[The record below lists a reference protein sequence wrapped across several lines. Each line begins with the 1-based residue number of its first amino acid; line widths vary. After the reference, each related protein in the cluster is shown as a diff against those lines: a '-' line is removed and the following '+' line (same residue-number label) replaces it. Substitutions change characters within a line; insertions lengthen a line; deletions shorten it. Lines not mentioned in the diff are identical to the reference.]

1 MTTQKWVYL
10 FDEIKEAEKC
20 AGDWD
25 GVLELL
31 GGKGARLGE
40 MYRLGLS
47 VPPGFVITTEACK
60 VYYRAHKQFP
70 EGMWEQCLLA
80 LRELEEHAGKMLGDP
95 QNPLLV
101 SVRSGAKFSMPGMM
115 DTVLNLGLNEETLQG
130 LVQLTGSRRFAYDA
144 YRRLAQMFGKTV
156 LGIDASRFESLFDRY
171 RERQGITLDTD
182 LEARDLEEI
191 VAKFKTVVEL
201 ESGAESPEDPHEQ
214 LRAAIRAVFESW
226 NNRGAIEYRN
236 LHGISHDLGTAVI
249 VQTMVFGNMG
259 RDSGSGVV
267 FTRDPS
273 TGENKLQGEYLL
285 NTQGEDVVAGIRT
298 PRPIREL
305 AYDLPRAY
313 EELVQ
318 VGKFL
323 EHHYR
328 DVQDIEFTIERGKL
342 WILQTRAGKP
352 TSWATVKIAVDM
364 VDEGLITREEAL
376 HRVSL
381 GQLDQLRHLRFAPG
395 AKEEAVADR
404 RLLAKGIGASPGVAV
419 GSVVFDADTAEEQG
433 SKGKAVIL
441 VRPKTNPEDLHGM
454 VYAQGIV
461 TRRGGSSSHAALL
474 ARGLNKPCVTGCE
487 VLRINLEDRSFA
499 VGNRIVKA
507 GDVISVE
514 GRTGEIF
521 LGSLATTG
529 SEEFPELHKFLFWLG
544 KAHKRSIWANAAY
557 PRDSEQARDFRS
569 EARAISKKV
578 KWVTEKAKVI
588 ELLKLIPREYRI
600 LYEVVDAKDKDTL
613 REKMFDVLRQGY
625 WNGPR
630 TCHHPESLGRAPW
643 QMAMTT
649 EEEIEGFLSD
659 PNFSGPSGLGG
670 YLAWLQDPNL
680 REIIVGYEPPKK
692 GLDEYEEEH
701 FVFAVSCHSNPD
713 QVLVEANLGTVKL
726 RSLEEV
732 TSEDLIHIVMLLSP
746 DSPYHKGTR
755 VLSFGRR
762 YLKPKE
768 LAQIAAT
775 AKRARQHIVETTGG
789 EKKGLLDRLLESK
802 RGLLDRFL
810 ESKRGPE
817 DAVIQAICRQIF
829 ANDTDF
835 WLERID
841 EQSLGIRISDAM
853 RTQKFSTEMY
863 QKIVQPKALRI
874 AQAISQKVFDEWWGP
889 PFELPHVMQALD
901 ETSGLQT
908 LEAQGRYTE
917 SGEVEY
923 MLVYDAKGREE
934 SIAAERELQR

>member
-1 MTTQKWVYL
+1 MTAQKWVYL
-10 FDEIKEAEKC
+10 LDEIEEAEKY
-20 AGDWD
+20 AGDRD
-25 GVLELL
+25 DVLELL
-31 GGKGARLGE
+31 GSKGARLAE
-40 MYRLGLS
+40 MYRLGLP
-47 VPPGFVITTEACK
+47 VPSGFIITTEACK
-60 VYYRAHKQFP
+60 VYYRAHRQFP

-80 LRELEEHAGKMLGDP
+80 LRELEEHAGKMLGNS

-115 DTVLNLGLNEETLQG
+115 DTVLNLGLNEDILQG
-130 LVQLTGSRRFAYDA
+130 LIQFTGSRRFAYDA
-144 YRRLAQMFGKTV
+144 CRRLVQMFGKTV
-156 LGIDASRFESLFDRY
+156 LGIDASRFESIFDQY
-171 RERQGITLDTD
+171 KERQGITLDTD
-182 LEARDLEEI
+182 LEARDLEKI
-191 VAKFKTVVEL
+191 VAKFKTVVRQETR
-201 ESGAESPEDPHEQ
+201 AEFPEDPHEQ
-214 LRAAIRAVFESW
+214 LRAVIRAVFESW
-226 NNRGAIEYRN
+226 YNRGAIEYRD

-249 VQTMVFGNMG
+249 VQNMVFGNMG
-259 RDSGSGVV
+259 LDSGSGVV

-273 TGENKLQGEYLL
+273 TGENRLQGEYLL
-285 NTQGEDVVAGIRT
+285 NSQGEDVVAGIRT
-298 PRPIREL
+298 PRPIQEL
-305 AYDLPRAY
+305 ARDLARAY

-328 DVQDIEFTIERGKL
+328 DVQDIEFTIEQGRL
-342 WILQTRAGKP
+342 WILQTRTARP
-352 TSWATVKIAVDM
+352 TSWAAVKIAVDM
-364 VDEGLITREEAL
+364 VDEGLITRDEAL
-376 HRVSL
+376 SRVSL
-381 GQLDQLRHLRFAPG
+381 GELDQLRQVRFASG
-395 AKEEAVADR
+395 MREEALTEG
-404 RLLAKGIGASPGVAV
+404 RLIAKGIGASPGVAV
-419 GSVVFDADTAEEQG
+419 GSVVFDADTAEQQG
-433 SKGKAVIL
+433 RKGKAVIL
-441 VRPKTNPEDLHGM
+441 VRPRTNPDDLHGM
-454 VYAQGIV
+454 VYAQGV
-461 TRRGGSSSHAALL
+461 LTRRGGSSSHAALL
-474 ARGLNKPCVTGCE
+474 ARSLNKPCVVGCE
-487 VLRINLEDRSFA
+487 ILSINLEERSFT
-499 VGNRIVKA
+499 VGNRVVRE
-507 GDVISVE
+507 GDAISID
-514 GRTGEIF
+514 GRTGEIY
-521 LGSLATTG
+521 LGSLVTAG
-529 SEEFPELHKFLFWLG
+529 PEEFPRLRKLLAWLG
-544 KAHKRSIWANAAY
+544 KAHRRSVWTNAAY
-557 PRDSEQARDFRS
+557 PRDLEQTRDFLL
-569 EARAISKKV
+569 EARAILTEMP
-578 KWVTEKAKVI
+578 WTTEKAKVI

-600 LYEVVDAKDKDTL
+600 LYEVVNAKDKDTL
-613 REKMFDVLRQGY
+613 RERMFDVLRQGY

-630 TCHHPESLGRAPW
+630 TCHHPESLGKAPW

-649 EEEIEGFLSD
+649 EEEIEGFLND

-680 REIIVGYEPPKK
+680 REIIVGYEPPRK
-692 GLDEYEEEH
+692 GLEEYEEEH